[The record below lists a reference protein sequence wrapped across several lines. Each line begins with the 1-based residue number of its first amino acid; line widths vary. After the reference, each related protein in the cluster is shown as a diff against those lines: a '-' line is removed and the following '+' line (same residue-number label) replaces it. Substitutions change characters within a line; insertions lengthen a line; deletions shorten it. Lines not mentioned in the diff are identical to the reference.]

1 MKVLKFGGTSVGSA
15 ENIRKVK
22 SIVESQNCD
31 VIVVVSAL
39 GGITDK
45 ILNAARNASTGT
57 GNFHQNLAE
66 IKTRHLETIQSLFNG
81 SGEINKIVTELL
93 DELEQILTGITLVGE
108 LTSKTLDR
116 IAGIGERI
124 SSHIVAEFIGAKRFD
139 SSEFIRTDSNFGK
152 ATVDFNITNK
162 NIETVFAGFKGVA
175 VAPGFISKNA
185 KGEFTT
191 IGRGGSDYT
200 AAIIAAA
207 LNVEILE
214 IWTDVNGFM
223 TADPRIISKA
233 YTIPELTYSEAMEL
247 SHFGAKVIYP
257 PTILPVYKKGIPILI
272 KNTFEPENPGT
283 RISRSVENGMDRI
296 IKGISSISGIALVTL
311 QGIGMVGVT
320 GISMRLF
327 TALARENVN
336 VILIS

>member
-22 SIVESQNCD
+22 SIVENQNCD

-45 ILNAARNASTGT
+45 ILAAARKAAKGDD
-57 GNFHQNLAE
+57 NFHNDLAE
-66 IKTRHLETIQSLFNG
+66 IKSRHQEVIQQLFNG
-81 SGEINKIVTELL
+81 SGTIKQIVTKLL

-108 LTSKTLDR
+108 LTAKTLDR

-124 SSHIVAEFIGAKRFD
+124 SSHIVSQFIGAERFD

-152 ATVDFNITNK
+152 AIVDFTVTNK
-162 NIETVFAGFKGVA
+162 NIQDIFTGFKGIA
-175 VAPGFISKNA
+175 VIPGFISKNI

-200 AAIIAAA
+200 AAIISAA
-207 LNVEILE
+207 LDVEILE

-233 YTIPELTYSEAMEL
+233 YTIPELT
-247 SHFGAKVIYP
+247 
-257 PTILPVYKKGIPILI
+257 
-272 KNTFEPENPGT
+272 
-283 RISRSVENGMDRI
+283 
-296 IKGISSISGIALVTL
+296 
-311 QGIGMVGVT
+311 
-320 GISMRLF
+320 
-327 TALARENVN
+327 
-336 VILIS
+336 